1 LDGTPKTHSFNT
13 VSIFLF
19 FISKDIHELTRVLLD
34 ELSDYIDMN
43 MFKGELIHKIEC
55 LNVKFTSE
63 SIENF
68 YDIQLPIKNLKNIYE
83 SLREYTKKNLLL
95 KDNQYSTEKYGKQ
108 V

>member
-1 LDGTPKTHSFNT
+1 MGLPRRIHSTRFPF
-13 VSIFLF
+13 FLF

-63 SIENF
+63 SIEHF

-83 SLREYTKKNLLL
+83 SLREYTKKNLLV